1 MPFVHQDLL
10 SEETTPGIA
19 NRNWSRSFERGIQ
32 GQVFPIL
39 TLTGNIILIHET
51 DLDKFL
57 VRGGRVIPD
66 EVFP

>member
-1 MPFVHQDLL
+1 MTFLYQDPV
-10 SEETTPGIA
+10 SKETPPGSA